1 MAAQVT
7 YNPIVQE
14 SVNVVQTLGMQIM
27 VNLFLEG
34 VQMALGF
41 AAISAL
47 AHAGGK
53 KIALYFAVILVMLAL
68 FVNTVM
74 NLLFNVMQ
82 IPGVLAANYPDPQ
95 GLADRLTRMKIAAD
109 VLRKV
114 LFVSDIIVIWRAWIM
129 YSKSYMVKTLLV
141 LCALCG
147 LGGLL
152 VHSVYYDDPTHDYP
166 EAMSLL
172 LPVCTLAMNG
182 IAILLVSWRLWTY
195 RRDI

>member
-14 SVNVVQTLGMQIM
+14 SVDVVQTLGMQIM

-34 VQMALGF
+34 VQITLGF

-53 KIALYFAVILVMLAL
+53 KFSLYFAIILVMLAL

-82 IPGVLAANYPDPQ
+82 LPGVLAANYPDRQ

-114 LFVSDIIVIWRAWIM
+114 ILFVSDIIVIWRAWIM
-129 YSKSYMVKTLLV
+129 YPKSYIVKTLLV

-152 VHSVYYDDPTHDYP
+152 VHSVYYDDLTHDYP

-182 IAILLVSWRLWTY
+182 IATLLVSWRLW
-195 RRDI
+195 